1 MDSKIFLN
9 TILDRSQYN
18 NDNDF
23 YKAVIDYYEN
33 PSNKIVNISITDFLN
48 NVKEFC
54 NIELYDI
61 LFDVRCN
68 KFYNTEIL
76 YLILYLT
83 SEKIFENYDNLSLE
97 QRLILLSDFGQI
109 KKFDTP
115 GNLLIPIMYNLGIE
129 EIIYIPGIEDLRKTI
144 NVVSV
149 MKELDTFRLEYY
161 KSYFK
166 II

>member
-1 MDSKIFLN
+1 MESKIFLN
-9 TILDRSQYN
+9 MILDRSQYD

-23 YKAVIDYYEN
+23 YNTVMDYYEN
-33 PSNKIVNISITDFLN
+33 PSNKIVYISITDFLN

-68 KFYNTEIL
+68 KFYNTEIM
-76 YLILYLT
+76 YLILYLI
-83 SEKIFENYDNLSLE
+83 SEKLFENYDNLSLE

-115 GNLLIPIMYNLGIE
+115 GNLLIPIMYIIGVE
-129 EIIYIPGIEDLRKTI
+129 EIMYIPGTKDLKKTI
-144 NVVSV
+144 NVATV
-149 MKELDTFRLEYY
+149 MKELDSFRVEYY
-161 KSYFK
+161 KRYFNLK
-166 II
+166 